1 MDILS
6 KAGDLFPRSPIS
18 QLTIGA
24 AATLG
29 VVLNYPEISLGVVGL
44 AMAGRAW
51 INYRNNDQTD
61 GDYMPVV
68 KQKFAT
74 DDIGLC
80 KTIAAYGFEG
90 AQLVSAHDGMV
101 INRYTVRLPDGSR
114 IKDLP
119 DADDLAMALGVASV
133 DILPSKQRMC
143 REFDV
148 PRNDR
153 QYVDLDDLMQSGEW
167 QAAKSSDMRLPVCP
181 AVTIDGKPYIIDL
194 KDGVHYFI
202 PGTTGAGKSVFANAL
217 ILSLIDSGRD
227 FLLMVADGKSR
238 KGDFYPYYSRSEY
251 LLNDYRDHVQGE
263 PQCKGAAIEPE
274 DMAVQV
280 EWLVWTMEQR
290 FSGSSHDMTPII
302 YLVDELKDIVD
313 ILSASDDK
321 NALKAFTRNVG
332 RLAQKARS
340 VNITIMFCTQS
351 PNSEWLPQ
359 TLRAVIPS
367 VFAFAVSS
375 GAQSRVC
382 IGENGCEKLLGKGDG
397 YAKINGKTTR
407 IHGANVTPEHIE
419 RYLK

>member
-6 KAGDLFPRSPIS
+6 KTGELFPRSPLT
-18 QLTIGA
+18 QLTVGIT
-24 AATLG
+24 ATLG
-29 VVLNYPEISLGVVGL
+29 VMLNYPELSLGVVGM
-44 AMAGRAW
+44 AMAGRALL
-51 INYRNNDQTD
+51 NYRNNDQTD
-61 GDYMPVV
+61 DSQPMVNPLV
-68 KQKFAT
+68 AS
-74 DDIGLC
+74 DDIGLV
-80 KTIAAYGFEG
+80 KTIADYGFDG
-90 AQLVSAHDGMV
+90 ATLIASHDGMV
-101 INRYTVRLPDGSR
+101 INRYTVRLPHGSR

-133 DILPSKQRMC
+133 DILPSRQKMC

-148 PRNDR
+148 PRIDR
-153 QYVDLDDLMQSGEW
+153 QFVDFDSLMQSSEW
-167 QAAKSSDMRLPVCP
+167 AQAKASSMALPVCP

-217 ILSLIDSGRD
+217 MLSLIDSGRD
-227 FLLMVADGKSR
+227 FTLLVADGKSR
-238 KGDFYPYYSRSEY
+238 KGDFYPYYSKSEY
-251 LLNDYRDHVQGE
+251 LLNDYRDHVDGE

-274 DMAVQV
+274 DMAMQF
-280 EWLVWTMEQR
+280 EWLVWAMEQR
-290 FSGSSHDMTPII
+290 FNGGSDDMKPII
-302 YLVDELKDIVD
+302 YLMDEMKDVVDM
-313 ILSASDDK
+313 LSASDDK

-340 VNITIMFCTQS
+340 VNITILFCTQS

-375 GAQSRVC
+375 AAQSRVC

-397 YAKINGKTTR
+397 YAKINGRTTR
-407 IHGANVTPEHIE
+407 IHGANVTIDHIGI
-419 RYLK
+419 YLK

>member
-6 KAGDLFPRSPIS
+6 KTGGLLPRNPYA
-18 QLTIGA
+18 QLALGA
-24 AATLG
+24 TATLS
-29 VVLNYPEISLGVVGL
+29 VFANVPEFGL
-44 AMAGRAW
+44 TVIAAAMAGKAW
-51 INYRNNDQTD
+51 ANYRNNDQTD
-61 GDYMPVV
+61 DDHPLTSV
-68 KQKFAT
+68 KQIAT

-80 KTIAAYGFEG
+80 KTIADYGFEG
-90 AQLVSAHDGMV
+90 AELVSSHDGMV
-101 INRYTVRLPDGSR
+101 INRYTVRLPHGSR

-133 DILPSKQRMC
+133 EILPSSKKMC

-148 PRNDR
+148 PRIDR
-153 QYVDLDDLMQSGEW
+153 QFVDFDSLMSSPEW
-167 QAAKSSDMRLPVCP
+167 AQAKASDMLLPVCP
-181 AVTIDGKPYIIDL
+181 AVTIDGRPYIVDL

-217 ILSLIDSGRD
+217 LLSLIDSGRD
-227 FLLMVADGKSR
+227 FTLLVADGKSR
-238 KGDFYPYYSRSEY
+238 KGDFYPHYSKSEY
-251 LLNDYRDHVQGE
+251 LLNDYRDHVEGE

-274 DMAVQV
+274 DMAAQF

-290 FSGSSHDMTPII
+290 FSGADTDMTPII
-302 YLVDELKDIVD
+302 YLMDEMKDVVDM
-313 ILSASDDK
+313 LSASDDK

-407 IHGANVTPEHIE
+407 IHGANVTPEHIG

>member
-6 KAGDLFPRSPIS
+6 KTGELFPRSPIT
-18 QLTIGA
+18 QLTVGIT
-24 AATLG
+24 ATLG
-29 VVLNYPEISLGVVGL
+29 VMLNYPELSLGVVGM
-44 AMAGRAW
+44 AMAGRALL
-51 INYRNNDQTD
+51 NYRNNDQTD
-61 GDYMPVV
+61 DIQPITNPVV
-68 KQKFAT
+68 AS
-74 DDIGLC
+74 DDIGLV
-80 KTIAAYGFEG
+80 KTISDYGFDG
-90 AQLVSAHDGMV
+90 AMLVASHDGVV
-101 INRYTVRLPDGSR
+101 INRYTVRLPHGSR

-119 DADDLAMALGVASV
+119 DSDDLAMALGVASV
-133 DILPSKQRMC
+133 DILPSKQKMC

-148 PRNDR
+148 PRIDR
-153 QYVDLDDLMQSGEW
+153 QYVDFDSLMQSSEW
-167 QAAKSSDMRLPVCP
+167 AQAKGSNMALPVCP
-181 AVTIDGKPYIIDL
+181 AVTIEGKPYIIDL

-217 ILSLIDSGRD
+217 MLSLIDSGRD
-227 FLLMVADGKSR
+227 FTLLVADGKSR
-238 KGDFYPYYSRSEY
+238 KGDFYPYYSKSEY

-263 PQCKGAAIEPE
+263 PICKGAAIEPE
-274 DMAVQV
+274 DMAAQF
-280 EWLVWTMEQR
+280 EWLVWAMEQR
-290 FSGSSHDMTPII
+290 FSGGSEDMTPII
-302 YLVDELKDIVD
+302 YLMDEMKDVVDM
-313 ILSASDDK
+313 LSASDDK

-340 VNITIMFCTQS
+340 VNITILFCTQS

-375 GAQSRVC
+375 AAQSRVC

-407 IHGANVTPEHIE
+407 IHGANVTIDHIG